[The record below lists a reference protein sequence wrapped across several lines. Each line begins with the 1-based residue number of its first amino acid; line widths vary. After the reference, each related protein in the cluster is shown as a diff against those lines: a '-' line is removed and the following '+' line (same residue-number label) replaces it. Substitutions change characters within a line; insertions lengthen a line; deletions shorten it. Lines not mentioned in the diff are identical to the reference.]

1 MRRASALAS
10 AHLLDD
16 LRLHATN
23 QRPREDRLRTLLTGI
38 DLTGTEF
45 AELGIPEEHGAA
57 LLAFDVPGAG
67 PTAIAQ
73 LRSTVIRHLVLHRP
87 DVVAVAHRGRVY
99 TLFAA
104 SDVDEA
110 VAVAR
115 PLLPLIDRL
124 VGEGT
129 TVAVAGPAHRSG
141 DVAGIRELADR
152 LFAAAARS
160 ARTRTQAPRIV
171 TAAGLRPSLVVE
183 RAAELFAAADE
194 LRNPALD
201 ALYAAEATRP
211 TAETLLTWL
220 ECFGNVAQT
229 AERLEVHQNTV
240 RHRLHRAGEANGIRL
255 ETPDERLAAWLQ
267 LRATA
272 P

>member
-16 LRLHATN
+16 LRAHATN

-45 AELGIPEEHGAA
+45 AELGIPEERGAA
-57 LLAFDVPGAG
+57 LLGFDVPGAG

-99 TLFAA
+99 SLFAA

-141 DVAGIRELADR
+141 DVAGARELADR
-152 LFAAAARS
+152 LLTAARG
-160 ARTRTQAPRIV
+160 TRAHTQAPRIV
-171 TAAGLRPSLVVE
+171 TAAVLRPSLVVE
-183 RAAELFAAADE
+183 RSAELFATADE
-194 LRNPALD
+194 LRDPALE
-201 ALYAAEATRP
+201 ALHAAESTRP
-211 TAETLLTWL
+211 IAETLLTWL

-229 AERLEVHQNTV
+229 AERLAVHQNTV
-240 RHRLHRAGEANGIRL
+240 RHRLQRAGEAHGIRL

-267 LRATA
+267 LRSVAG
-272 P
+272 